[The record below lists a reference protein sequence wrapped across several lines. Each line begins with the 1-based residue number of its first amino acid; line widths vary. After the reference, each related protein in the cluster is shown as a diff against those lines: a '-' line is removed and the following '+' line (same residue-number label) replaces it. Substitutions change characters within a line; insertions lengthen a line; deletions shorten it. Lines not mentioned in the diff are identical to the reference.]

1 MKDFML
7 IFRIDYTA
15 GMPAPAEMSVME
27 KKWEVWL
34 NDLAEKKRLTHKGNR
49 LSHSGKMVKPNNVV
63 VDGPYAESK
72 ECVCGFI
79 IVAADSLDEASE
91 ISRDCPILLRGGN
104 VEVRDVIYM

>member
-7 IFRIDYTA
+7 IFRLDYSI
-15 GMPAPAEMSVME
+15 GMPTPDEMGAIE

-34 NDLAEKKRLTHKGNR
+34 NGLAEKKRLTHKGNR
-49 LSHSGKMVKPNNVV
+49 LSHAGKMIKPNNVV
-63 VDGPYAESK
+63 IDGPYTESK

-91 ISRDCPILLRGGN
+91 IAQDCPIFLRGGN
-104 VEVRDVIYM
+104 VEVRDVVYM